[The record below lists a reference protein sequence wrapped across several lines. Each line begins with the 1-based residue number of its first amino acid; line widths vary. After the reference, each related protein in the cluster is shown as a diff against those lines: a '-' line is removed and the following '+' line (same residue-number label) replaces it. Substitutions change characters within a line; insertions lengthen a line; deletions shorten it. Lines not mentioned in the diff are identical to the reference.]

1 MTSVFTFTA
10 AVLLALVQ
18 LRVANRVTSLVILR
32 GWSPA
37 TGISALTLLRFPL
50 ALLAVLVI
58 RDWGLEVGMLGLL
71 GYHLGFI
78 QTLYVSARRGA
89 G

>member
-1 MTSVFTFTA
+1 MTSVFAFSV

-18 LRVANRVTSLVILR
+18 LRVAQRVSSLVILH

-37 TGISALTLLRFPL
+37 TGISALTLLRVPL
-50 ALLAVLVI
+50 ALLVVLVI
-58 RDWGLEVGMLGLL
+58 RGWGLEVGMMGLL
-71 GYHLGFI
+71 GYHLGFM
-78 QTLYVSARRGA
+78 QTLYVSARRGT